1 MEVFHNNK
9 SEDRE
14 EAEDEC
20 KMKLVGLTHIS
31 KNGAVKNIT
40 MWLAA
45 TILKYLYSLFCDY
58 LCIREGMGGWI
69 NPKNISGVAG

>member
-1 MEVFHNNK
+1 MEVFQNDR

-14 EAEDEC
+14 KAEDEC

-58 LCIREGMGGWI
+58 LCHQGGDGWLD
-69 NPKNISGVAG
+69 KSKDISGETG